1 MVSLIGERGIERER
15 EHTRRRGAVEHAAA
29 VIDSTESVINQRART
44 NMETLKGK
52 DE

>member
-1 MVSLIGERGIERER
+1 MESERVRERES
-15 EHTRRRGAVEHAAA
+15 EHTRRRGTVEHAA
-29 VIDSTESVINQRART
+29 VIDSPESVINQKART